1 MWFLLFSTGAILLGV
16 VGLPASR
23 RLPAAPPPEA
33 LVACYFLFAALLRL
47 LVRNARLAAHHEK
60 ARKLARR
67 KEDKPASAIGELG
80 LGVGRGAIL
89 AVGGDVLGAGLS
101 LAAALLR
108 GASSSLLAPPSPYR
122 ERRRASRWEQFKAL
136 VCIAGVGLV
145 CAGVAW
151 EPVVHGRLVRAAD
164 AAVKAAGMGKSSAK

>member
-16 VGLPASR
+16 VGLPAAR

-108 GASSSLLAPPSPYR
+108 GASSSLLAPPSPHR
-122 ERRRASRWEQFKAL
+122 ERRRASRWEQLKAL

-164 AAVKAAGMGKSSAK
+164 AAVKAAGMGESSAK